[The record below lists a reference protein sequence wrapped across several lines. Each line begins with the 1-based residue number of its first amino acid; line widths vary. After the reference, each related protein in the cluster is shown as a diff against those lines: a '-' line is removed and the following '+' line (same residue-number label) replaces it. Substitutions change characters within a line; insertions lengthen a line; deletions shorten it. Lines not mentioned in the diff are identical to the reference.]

1 MVSLND
7 RRLDSSIVFD
17 STPKMKKRTV
27 TELIFRLLFVCG
39 LLLAEYL
46 VISFF
51 FDAAALLEVKSF
63 GFILGNL
70 GYVAPVIV
78 LAAAATIAF
87 QGSKLKTAFESV
99 ADQFE
104 APRRIWLWLILQLLL
119 FVGFFWFTS
128 ELYATVKTVQSP
140 SVLWAIGWG
149 IAAICVL
156 LSTVPI
162 ALPIRILG
170 PLLRASAS
178 SLLVGALG
186 GLLAWLAGNAST
198 HLWRYLGRTT
208 VELVVDLLAYF
219 HTGVQV
225 DRARLIV
232 GIEPFYVAIDPV
244 CSGFEGIGLIT
255 AFLGLYI
262 FIFRRELR
270 FPNVLLIIPI
280 TAVLVWALNVVRIAI
295 LISIGRWISPDI
307 ALGGFHSKAGWVFF
321 CAIALA
327 TVFLIQRSTLF
338 SAKTTD
344 ETTSKKDKVET
355 RNPTA
360 ALLVPL
366 LAVIATSLV
375 AGLFVTT
382 GFDILYP
389 LRVFAA
395 AAALWLYRDYYRPFT
410 WSWSWSWTGPAIG
423 IVVFAIWISMIDAGD
438 GSALREPLFAL
449 PTWAVVL
456 WIGFRVIGSSITVP
470 IVEELAFRSFLLR
483 RLISKDFEAVPKKSF
498 KWIAF
503 LLSSVAFG
511 ALHQQ
516 YLAGTVAGMFYAYAQ
531 YHRGRTADAIIAHA
545 VTNALIAVY
554 VLIRGQ
560 WGLW

>member
-1 MVSLND
+1 MVNTND
-7 RRLDSSIVFD
+7 RGDDANNATDPAPEKR
-17 STPKMKKRTV
+17 KKVV
-27 TELIFRLLFVCG
+27 TALIFRLLLACG
-39 LLLAEYL
+39 LLLVEYL
-46 VISFF
+46 IISFF

-63 GFILGNL
+63 GFVLGNL

-87 QGSKLKTAFESV
+87 QGSKLKAAFESV
-99 ADQFE
+99 ANQFE
-104 APRRIWLWLILQLLL
+104 APGRVWPWLILQLLL
-119 FVGFFWFTS
+119 FGGFFWLTR
-128 ELYATVKTVQSP
+128 ELFSAVETVQSP
-140 SVLWAIGWG
+140 SIFWAFGWG
-149 IAAICVL
+149 IAALCVF

-162 ALPIRILG
+162 ALPIQTLG

-178 SLLVGALG
+178 SLLVGGLG
-186 GLLAWLAGNAST
+186 GLLSWFAGNAST

-208 VELVVDLLAYF
+208 LELVVDLLSYF
-219 HTGVQV
+219 NTGVQV
-225 DRARLIV
+225 DRAKLIV
-232 GIEPFYVAIDPV
+232 GIDPFYVVIDPV

-262 FIFRRELR
+262 FVYRRELK
-270 FPNVLLIIPI
+270 FPNVLMIIPI
-280 TAVLVWALNVVRIAI
+280 ASLIVWGLNVVRIAV
-295 LISIGRWISPDI
+295 LIAIGRWISPEI

-327 TVFLIQRSTLF
+327 TVFAIQRSTLF
-338 SAKTTD
+338 SLKTADADTRACD
-344 ETTSKKDKVET
+344 ETKTQ
-355 RNPTA
+355 NPTA

-395 AAALWLYRDYYRPFT
+395 AIALFIYRDYYRPLT
-410 WSWSWSWTGPAIG
+410 WSWSWVGPAIG
-423 IVVFAIWISMIDAGD
+423 IVVFAIWISMVDAGD
-438 GSALREPLFAL
+438 ASVLHERLFAL
-449 PTWAVVL
+449 PTWLVIV
-456 WIGFRVIGSSITVP
+456 WILFRVIGSSVTVP
-470 IVEELAFRSFLLR
+470 IVEELAFRGYLLR
-483 RLISKDFEAVPKKSF
+483 RLISKDFESVPKKSF

-516 YLAGTVAGMFYAYAQ
+516 YLAGTVAGVFYAYAQ
-531 YHRGRTADAIIAHA
+531 YHRGRTTDAIVAHA
-545 VTNALIAVY
+545 VTNALIAAY
-554 VLIRGQ
+554 VLFQGQ